1 MPRLNALGLCER
13 VVRRAICP
21 VDRGGFKQKP
31 DVVAEVKPVKHPP
44 DEPVRAL
51 LQDRQPG
58 RARLPR
64 AAGELVHHVTGVAT
78 EQPNQRI
85 GLPRHEM
92 HGQLRRAHR
101 YPVGV
106 VAPGQAG
113 QKARGVDAALAAE
126 PNQATSQLVAGPNS
140 DDKHRILE
148 LPDKRPEGAADVHS
162 DQPTGAVGVAS
173 PRRGVQQAPGWR
185 RLHHVAPASPA
196 LSLGTLGSLN
206 KVEHILTGKVR
217 DLYSV
222 DGDVLLV
229 ASDRISVYDVVLPTP
244 IPDKGALLTQLSA
257 WWFGKLRNVIPNH
270 LISITDVPPDFGN
283 SAMRC
288 TALRMIP
295 VECIARGYL
304 AGLGLREYERS
315 GTVSGV
321 VLPAGLVAG
330 SRLPEPI
337 FTPTTKFSDTGH
349 DEFITLDDVT
359 REIGAETA
367 KRLRETTLE
376 LYTAAAEH
384 ALENGIIIADTKFEF
399 GWDPGGQLTL
409 GDEAVTSD
417 SSRFWLAE
425 KWRPGQQQYF
435 LDKQFVRDWAVS
447 TGWDREPPGPV
458 IPPAIVAETRRRY
471 VEAYERITGVSWSS

>member
-1 MPRLNALGLCER
+1 M
-13 VVRRAICP
+13 
-21 VDRGGFKQKP
+21 
-31 DVVAEVKPVKHPP
+31 
-44 DEPVRAL
+44 
-51 LQDRQPG
+51 
-58 RARLPR
+58 
-64 AAGELVHHVTGVAT
+64 
-78 EQPNQRI
+78 
-85 GLPRHEM
+85 
-92 HGQLRRAHR
+92 
-101 YPVGV
+101 
-106 VAPGQAG
+106 
-113 QKARGVDAALAAE
+113 
-126 PNQATSQLVAGPNS
+126 
-140 DDKHRILE
+140 
-148 LPDKRPEGAADVHS
+148 
-162 DQPTGAVGVAS
+162 
-173 PRRGVQQAPGWR
+173 
-185 RLHHVAPASPA
+185 
-196 LSLGTLGSLN
+196 GTLGSLN
-206 KVEHILTGKVR
+206 NVERILTGKVR

-257 WWFGKLRNVIPNH
+257 WWFRKLRNVIPNH
-270 LISITDVPPDFGN
+270 LISVTDVPPDFGN

-321 VLPAGLVAG
+321 ALPAGLIAG

-349 DEFITLDDVT
+349 DEFITFDDVT
-359 REIGAETA
+359 REIGADAA
-367 KRLRETTLE
+367 KRLREATLE

-399 GWDPGGQLTL
+399 GWDPGGRLTL

-447 TGWDREPPGPV
+447 TGWAREPPGPV